1 MTMTLTAILQNCMRI
16 LQLLLRR
23 DMDARTPLPALRNK
37 TDPSVRRIRW
47 TSRCHSARFLSSS
60 GVLFSS
66 LGRLSNC
73 ARDGTKSNR
82 ALAVALAESVPCIAA
97 LSHSYKLKLVARKS
111 KYIEHIQIQPARR
124 PPCDH
129 QSCARAMS
137 NVGMAWGC
145 RCAVRIRQCV
155 EWSMCTE
162 RCARPQHVYT
172 PRTHK
177 HTRREEDSSLRG
189 CNEYEMLVR
198 AHMNLSPAVVVF
210 AVPGRKGR

>member
-1 MTMTLTAILQNCMRI
+1 MRI

-97 LSHSYKLKLVARKS
+97 LSHSYKLK
-111 KYIEHIQIQPARR
+111 ETRR
-124 PPCDH
+124 PKVKMYRTH
-129 QSCARAMS
+129 TNTTARGAHRAPTT
-137 NVGMAWGC
+137 NHVREGGIAIGRGC

>member
-1 MTMTLTAILQNCMRI
+1 MTLTAILQNCMRI

-111 KYIEHIQIQPARR
+111 KYRTHTNTTGAAPTAR
-124 PPCDH
+124 PPIV
-129 QSCARAMS
+129 CAMPM
-137 NVGMAWGC
+137 GMAFGDMASDVDVG
-145 RCAVRIRQCV
+145 CAVRIRQCV

-189 CNEYEMLVR
+189 CNEY
-198 AHMNLSPAVVVF
+198 APASTRCS
-210 AVPGRKGR
+210 AGRI

>member
-129 QSCARAMS
+129 QSSVDAGAQCPNGGIDESGVDDVDVRCEYDSVS
-137 NVGMAWGC
+137 NG
-145 RCAVRIRQCV
+145 RCALSGARDRNTCTPHEPTSTPGAKRIRLCAAV
-155 EWSMCTE
+155 TST
-162 RCARPQHVYT
+162 RC
-172 PRTHK
+172 
-177 HTRREEDSSLRG
+177 SS
-189 CNEYEMLVR
+189 
-198 AHMNLSPAVVVF
+198 
-210 AVPGRKGR
+210 GRI

>member
-1 MTMTLTAILQNCMRI
+1 MTLTAILQNCMRI

-23 DMDARTPLPALRNK
+23 DMVARTPLPALRNK

-129 QSCARAMS
+129 QSCRRAMGYRPVDVDVRCEYDSVS
-137 NVGMAWGC
+137 NG
-145 RCAVRIRQCV
+145 RCALSGARDRNTCTPHEPTSTPGAKRIRLCAAV
-155 EWSMCTE
+155 TST
-162 RCARPQHVYT
+162 RC
-172 PRTHK
+172 
-177 HTRREEDSSLRG
+177 SS
-189 CNEYEMLVR
+189 
-198 AHMNLSPAVVVF
+198 
-210 AVPGRKGR
+210 GRI